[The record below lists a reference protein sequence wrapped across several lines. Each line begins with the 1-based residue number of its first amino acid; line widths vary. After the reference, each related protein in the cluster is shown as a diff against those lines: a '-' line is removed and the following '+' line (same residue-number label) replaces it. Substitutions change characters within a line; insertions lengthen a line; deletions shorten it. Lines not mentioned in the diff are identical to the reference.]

1 MDNIAKC
8 HTDSFRE
15 TLFEQVRYH
24 GIRRIVCFNDRFLQL
39 ARNDKGIE
47 DALMNIRI
55 MEEQTKRIMTM
66 LGAKNLTELQQK
78 DLFLAP
84 AVQNWCHARGI
95 DWQVYANRSQKAGF

>member
-1 MDNIAKC
+1 MGAKLVGMSN
-8 HTDSFRE
+8 H
-15 TLFEQVRYH
+15 
-24 GIRRIVCFNDRFLQL
+24 FLQM

-47 DALMNIRI
+47 DALMNIGTSWKSKLRGSL
-55 MEEQTKRIMTM
+55 TM

-78 DLFLAP
+78 DLILGS